1 MTHIVSYVTC
11 ALVKPSARCSGP
23 GSGSDHCNRADS
35 WPTRCRPCASMSASR
50 AGRSA
55 TWRAITSAAR
65 TSATVRPHREAR
77 GNPNHR
83 KRPKTGLYGPQGRSG
98 HDSTTSPRPMRWA
111 RSGAT
116 IVASLPITRGMEP
129 HFHAWLRSGRIF
141 TMAMRPF
148 ADRTT
153 AHRWATK
160 QRPNKADRLV
170 LGCTECPPTRP
181 SKHRPPRWATVA
193 RQVAAAVG
201 AEPAAVRRALATAL
215 AAERE
220 R

>member
-35 WPTRCRPCASMSASR
+35 WPTRCR
-50 AGRSA
+50 
-55 TWRAITSAAR
+55 
-65 TSATVRPHREAR
+65 TVRFHVGQQGRQVGHVASDHVRRAHFGHRAPTPGSPRQPE
-77 GNPNHR
+77 P
-83 KRPKTGLYGPQGRSG
+83 PKTAKNGLYGPQGRSG